1 MKGLILTTDGDFN
14 VIGRHLAVG
23 DTLLQDA
30 SVVLQLKQGELKE
43 DPLLGPNLLRLLRGK
58 SDKNETERLVKIH
71 LSRAGISY
79 EEVKSKLEII
89 LKNHENK

>member
-1 MKGLILTTDGDFN
+1 MKGLVVTTDGDLN
-14 VIGRHLAVG
+14 VTGRHLVVG

-58 SDKNETERLVKIH
+58 ADKTEIERLVKIH

-79 EEVKSKLEII
+79 EDVKSKLEII
-89 LKNHENK
+89 LNGYENK

>member
-1 MKGLILTTDGDFN
+1 MKGLILTTDGDLN
-14 VIGRHLAVG
+14 VISKHLIVG

-30 SVVLQLKQGELKE
+30 SIVVQLKQGELKE

-58 SDKNETERLVKIH
+58 ANKNETERLVKIH

-89 LKNHENK
+89 LNNHEDK